1 MGFQFSY
8 SKSMANF
15 EVFRWNISSS
25 INLLFLKSA
34 ILAYRIS
41 NFVATLFYITL
52 VECKIFIHKYLPR
65 YSVFFPQNRILNL
78 YYSRLLKKSKTS
90 ETLENILEPKWMK
103 LSRKYY
109 RIWKIYKQ
117 FWSAILNSKSYNAKL
132 PTSAAEM
139 DEFQTFYLRHI

>member
-1 MGFQFSY
+1 
-8 SKSMANF
+8 MANF

-65 YSVFFPQNRILNL
+65 YSVFFPQNRSAHHRDLNPGHTKA
-78 YYSRLLKKSKTS
+78 KK
-90 ETLENILEPKWMK
+90 ID
-103 LSRKYY
+103 RC
-109 RIWKIYKQ
+109 KIEIKKKK
-117 FWSAILNSKSYNAKL
+117 IV
-132 PTSAAEM
+132 
-139 DEFQTFYLRHI
+139 